1 MSIEKPDF
9 CNSPFFVA
17 EPGNWHLKPG
27 APEEMKKNFEK
38 MMKNDKIKFS
48 AIKLFQKKIQKKKS
62 SL

>member
-9 CNSPFFVA
+9 YNSPFFVA

-48 AIKLFQKKIQKKKS
+48 AIKLFQKKKS

>member
-27 APEEMKKNFEK
+27 APEEMKKEFEK

-48 AIKLFQKKIQKKKS
+48 AIKHFQKKKC